1 MKREKYPGTNEY
13 IFELMLGIN
22 SALGFSSGEL
32 STLVVN
38 ALFALEEQGQLFP
51 GITEPEDRLRMASM
65 QPVGYRRSAL
75 DAPAARTGRRLP
87 SGRKR
92 ELKNRLDDVVE
103 TLGAAML
110 RGRMLMAKMS
120 SLSDKCFDP
129 GELKDADRASAE
141 ALLAAAEAIIAA
153 VEASAKPVL

>member
-38 ALFALEEQGQLFP
+38 ALFALEDQGLLFP
-51 GITEPEDRLRMASM
+51 GVTEPEDCLRMASM

-75 DAPAARTGRRLP
+75 EAPAARAGRRLP
-87 SGRKR
+87 TGRKR
-92 ELKNRLDDVVE
+92 ELKNRLDD
-103 TLGAAML
+103 
-110 RGRMLMAKMS
+110 
-120 SLSDKCFDP
+120 
-129 GELKDADRASAE
+129 
-141 ALLAAAEAIIAA
+141 A
-153 VEASAKPVL
+153 VEM

>member
-22 SALGFSSGEL
+22 SALSFSSGEL

-38 ALFALEEQGQLFP
+38 ALFALEDQGLLFP
-51 GITEPEDRLRMASM
+51 GVTEPEDCLRMASM

-75 DAPAARTGRRLP
+75 DAPAARAGRRLP
-87 SGRKR
+87 TGRKR
-92 ELKNRLDDVVE
+92 ELKNRLDDVAE
-103 TLGAAML
+103 MLGAAAL
-110 RGRMLMAKMS
+110 RQRMLMAKMS
-120 SLSDKCFDP
+120 SLSDKCSDP
-129 GELKDADRASAE
+129 GDLKDADRASAD
-141 ALLAAAEAIIAA
+141 ALLTAAEAIIAA